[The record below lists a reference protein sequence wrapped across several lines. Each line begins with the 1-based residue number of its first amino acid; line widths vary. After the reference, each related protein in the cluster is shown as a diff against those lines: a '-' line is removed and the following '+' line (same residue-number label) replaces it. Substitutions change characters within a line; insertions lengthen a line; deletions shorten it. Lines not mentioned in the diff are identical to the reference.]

1 MKITFIDLPTGL
13 REPLDEIAP
22 LLSYTIGDGGTPVH
36 VRQNTVGPKIII
48 DGDTVTIEY
57 HKVPEFF
64 RMLTMLP
71 KRIGTDGTYEEF
83 PAHEDLCLMSDCSR
97 NAIFHLEGAKR
108 MIRYIAL
115 MGFTAFMLYT
125 EDTYEIPE
133 YPMFGHMR
141 GRFTQEE
148 LRAIDDYAALFG
160 IEVIPCIQVLAHLTA
175 ALRWSNFDTI
185 KEDAHTLLVGEDD
198 TYTLI
203 DAMLRTCRACFRTK
217 RIHIGMDEA
226 HGLGTGRYLDKHG
239 YRPRSDIFLEHLNK
253 VVGMCEE
260 YDFAPMIWSDMFFR
274 NAFGGGYYVKE
285 GEIPSEVTEMVPKN
299 VSLVYWD
306 YYNPDEQTVQ
316 HMMHCH
322 KQFGNPVIFA
332 GGAWKWS
339 CVTPRN
345 YFSQYVN
352 DTQLRI
358 AREEHLPMVIATT
371 WGDNG
376 AEVSNFSV
384 MPTLQQYAEYCY
396 AHGEDRTW
404 VATRFEETFH
414 MAFDDCLL
422 VDTANMLSDT
432 NLHSEYSLSAKQML
446 YNDVLGG
453 LIDYHIKPCYAQEYA
468 DKANAFTDLP
478 EGPFSYILRTA
489 EKLCRLLALKA
500 TLSIDIRAAYG
511 DKDTAALK
519 EIAQTRIPATIE
531 ALNAYL
537 DAAREEWYHDNKP
550 FGFEVIELRLGG
562 LKERL
567 ASAKRTIE
575 EYVNGYRD
583 CIEQLDEPI
592 RWVSPAY
599 MGLFS
604 KIYSANS
611 L

>member
-1 MKITFIDLPTGL
+1 MNVRFIDLPDCL
-13 REPLDEIAP
+13 RQPLDEIAP
-22 LLSYTIGDGGTPVH
+22 LLSYAITEDGTPVI
-36 VRQNTVGPKIII
+36 VRENATGPKIIVN
-48 DGDTVTIEY
+48 GDTVTVEY
-57 HKVPEFF
+57 HKIPEFF

-71 KRIGTDGTYEEF
+71 QHIGVDSVYEER

-97 NAIFHLEGAKR
+97 NAVFHLDGAKR

-133 YPMFGHMR
+133 YPKFGHMR
-141 GRFTQEE
+141 GRFTQVE
-148 LRAIDDYAALFG
+148 LKAIDDYAAMFG
-160 IEVIPCIQVLAHLTA
+160 IEVIPCIQVLAHLTT
-175 ALRWSNFDTI
+175 ALRWSDFDEI
-185 KEDAHTLLVGEDD
+185 KEDTHTLLVGDD
-198 TYTLI
+198 RTYAFI

-226 HGLGTGRYLDKHG
+226 HGLGMGRYLDIHG

-274 NAFGGGYYVKE
+274 NTFHGGYYVKE
-285 GEIPSEVTEMVPKN
+285 GEIPPEVIAMVPDN

-306 YYNPDEQTVQ
+306 YYNPSEQTVR

-322 KQFGNPVIFA
+322 KQFNNPILFA
-332 GGAWKWS
+332 GGAWKWNGM
-339 CVTPRN
+339 TPRN

-358 AREEHLPMVIATT
+358 AREERLPMVIATT

-376 AEVSNFSV
+376 AEASNFSV

-396 AHGEDRTW
+396 ARGEDRAW
-404 VATRFEETFH
+404 VAARFEETFH

-422 VDTANMLSDT
+422 VDTPNMMSDT
-432 NLHSEYSLSAKQML
+432 NLHSDSSLSAKQML

-453 LIDYHIKPCYAQEYA
+453 LIDYHIKPEYAQEYA
-468 DKANAFTDLP
+468 DKADALSRVP
-478 EGPFSYILRTA
+478 EGQFSYILRSA

-500 TLSIDIRAAYG
+500 TLSIDIRAAYN

-519 EIAQTRIPATIE
+519 AIAEARIPAAI
-531 ALNAYL
+531 AAVDAYL
-537 DAAREEWYHDNKP
+537 TAVREEWYHDNKP
-550 FGFEVIELRLGG
+550 FGFEVVEMRLGG

-567 ASAKRTIE
+567 ASAKRTLE
-575 EYVNGYRD
+575 EYVSGSRD
-583 CIEQLDEPI
+583 RIEQLDEPL

-599 MGLFS
+599 MQWFPKMFTAS
-604 KIYSANS
+604 VM
-611 L
+611 